1 MKTKNNTQKTAFSAL
16 AAFGLIIL
24 GFAVSAQFATTS
36 SFVYDG
42 APQIAMAIDNTAY
55 SLSTEKTNTVDFENA
70 NTFAEYL
77 AVENDEPLHIEEWM
91 TKESNFNTSY
101 GLESET
107 DKPLQIEEWMID
119 ETTFD
124 AYSMI
129 LEVETE
135 APMNLE
141 EWMLDDESFY
151 NNGNETKVEETQNDP
166 WSISTK
172 KFFYREVNHEEKL
185 NLETWMFNQKIW
197 NN

>member
-24 GFAVSAQFATTS
+24 GFSVSAQFATTS
-36 SFVYDG
+36 LIAHNE

-55 SLSTEKTNTVDFENA
+55 SLSTGKTNTVDFENA

-91 TKESNFNTSY
+91 TEENNFSKSY
-101 GLESET
+101 GLESEA
-107 DKPLQIEEWMID
+107 DKSLQIEEWMTD

-141 EWMLDDESFY
+141 EWMMDDETFCNY
-151 NNGNETKVEETQNDP
+151 GNEIKAEEIQNDP

-172 KFFYREVNHEEKL
+172 TFFYREVNQEEKL
-185 NLETWMFNQKIW
+185 KLETWMFNQKIW